1 MKFLLI
7 ACVALSA
14 AAFANTTATTKTTS
28 KTLVPTPTV
37 SKEGAEPLSEGTMKM
52 DKEKMPG
59 TTSRDTPA
67 GEISSEIR
75 TKKNT
80 TVTE

>member
-14 AAFANTTATTKTTS
+14 AAFANSSMTKTN
-28 KTLVPTPTV
+28 KTLVPIPTA
-37 SKEGAEPLSEGTMKM
+37 SKEGPEPLQEGTMKM

-59 TTSRDTPA
+59 TTSREAPA
-67 GEISSEIR
+67 GEINSETK
-75 TKKNT
+75 TKKYT
-80 TVTE
+80 KPVTE

>member
-7 ACVALSA
+7 ACVALSTA
-14 AAFANTTATTKTTS
+14 AYAYSSTTKTT
-28 KTLVPTPTV
+28 KTLIPAPT
-37 SKEGAEPLSEGTMKM
+37 SKEGPEPLQEGTMKM

-59 TTSRDTPA
+59 TTSRENPA
-67 GEISSEIR
+67 GDINSEIR
-75 TKKNT
+75 TKKTNA